1 MPRRV
6 EAGGEQATPHQHA
19 LRRRAGATSG
29 AAEGVVREDE
39 AVGRRWP
46 VRNLPAAVRQGEG
59 EEAMRRKKALEWI
72 VEGIVAGIV
81 GVFTWYVLLYLL
93 CLLPGQLP

>member
-1 MPRRV
+1 
-6 EAGGEQATPHQHA
+6 
-19 LRRRAGATSG
+19 
-29 AAEGVVREDE
+29 
-39 AVGRRWP
+39 
-46 VRNLPAAVRQGEG
+46 
-59 EEAMRRKKALEWI
+59 MRRKKALEWI